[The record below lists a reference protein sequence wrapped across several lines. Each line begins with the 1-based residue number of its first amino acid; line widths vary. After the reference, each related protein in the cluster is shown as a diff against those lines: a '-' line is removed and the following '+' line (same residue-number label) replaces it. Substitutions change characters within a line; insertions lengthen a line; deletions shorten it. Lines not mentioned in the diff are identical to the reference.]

1 MSITT
6 KTGDDGTTALYG
18 GKRVEKSD
26 PRIEA
31 CGAIDELTSWLG
43 LIVATMSHQEHREIL
58 IQTQKH
64 LYAIMAIIATS
75 PGELSKVSQHLKT
88 IEKVIVELELA
99 LPKLT
104 QFILPGGPELSAK
117 LHIARAVARRAER
130 VSVLILHNYMEY
142 DKKAVP
148 ISLRYLNRLSDLL
161 FLLAR
166 HYNTEVVLAKTLQK
180 TIPPKS
186 H

>member
-43 LIVATMSHQEHREIL
+43 LTVATMPNQEHREIL
-58 IQTQKH
+58 IQTQRH
-64 LYAIMAIIATS
+64 LYSIMAILAS
-75 PGELSKVSQHLKT
+75 GPGELSEVSKHLKS
-88 IEKVIVELELA
+88 IEMVINDLETL
-99 LPKLT
+99 LPKLN
-104 QFILPGGPELSAK
+104 QFILPGGSELSAR

-130 VSVLILHNYMEY
+130 VSVLVLHQYMNY
-142 DKKAVP
+142 DKKTVP
-148 ISLRYLNRLSDLL
+148 ISLQYLNRLSDLL

-166 HYNTEVVLAKTLQK
+166 RYNTEEILAKTLQRK
-180 TIPPKS
+180 T
-186 H
+186 